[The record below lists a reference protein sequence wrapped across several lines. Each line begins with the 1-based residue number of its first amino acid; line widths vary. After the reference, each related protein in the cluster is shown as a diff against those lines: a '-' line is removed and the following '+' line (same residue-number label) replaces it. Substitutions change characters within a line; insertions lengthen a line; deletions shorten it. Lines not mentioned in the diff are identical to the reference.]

1 MDKNVTDLIGNLA
14 ALAVPLGFFSIF
26 IFLGYFDY
34 RSKKRRLEIL
44 HQERMAALE
53 KGVPLPEL
61 PDLEPPPRPAAPKG
75 DYPNAT
81 LLTGIILLCA
91 GLGGIGGFM
100 FSPPLQKYFSIPLPL
115 ALVGFGL
122 VLYHFLT
129 KKHAD

>member
-1 MDKNVTDLIGNLA
+1 MDKSVTDLIGDLA
-14 ALAVPLGFFSIF
+14 PLAVPLGFFSIF
-26 IFLGYFDY
+26 ILLGLFDY
-34 RSKKRRLEIL
+34 LGKRRRLEML

-61 PDLEPPPRPAAPKG
+61 PELEPPPRPAPPKG

-81 LLTGIILLCA
+81 LLLGIILLCA
-91 GLGGIGGFM
+91 GVGGMGGFA

-122 VLYHFLT
+122 ILYHYLT
-129 KKHAD
+129 PKRTD